1 MKTGLLRGSGG
12 GTNGASVSSPE
23 IDAILSQ
30 TIEIGS
36 ENVGLSVCLAVG
48 LSVGADRPPTQ
59 VIDVKVEDVRL
70 GRRAYGP
77 CERKEKIRQER
88 GIHGR
93 KESILLL

>member
-1 MKTGLLRGSGG
+1 
-12 GTNGASVSSPE
+12 
-23 IDAILSQ
+23 
-30 TIEIGS
+30 
-36 ENVGLSVCLAVG
+36 
-48 LSVGADRPPTQ
+48 GADRPPTQ